1 MGSFLNADNLPM
13 TLERDKKR
21 CDQYE
26 VRCYYGNYLPF
37 SRFYEPEEFKKKIL
51 PMILILKNAPEL
63 FFTNTDNIT
72 YKLLGGKEPFE
83 QTFCSD
89 IMNPYYSLE
98 HITQIEVK
106 VRMDTREYKV
116 NLDEIPK
123 NRQSGILVEYFA
135 ELRQA
140 IPNNE
145 EFYTLDLFDL
155 ARKILN

>member
-13 TLERDKKR
+13 TLEHDSKR
-21 CDQYE
+21 CDRYE

-37 SRFYEPEEFKKKIL
+37 RRFYEPEEFKQKIL

-83 QTFCSD
+83 ETFCLD
-89 IMNPYYSLE
+89 ILNPYYSLE
-98 HITQIEVK
+98 HITRIEVK
-106 VRMDTREYKV
+106 VHMDTREYKV

-123 NRQSGILVEYFA
+123 HQQSGILVEYFA
-135 ELRQA
+135 KLRQC

-155 ARKILN
+155 AREILN